1 MAKFIYIR
9 QPLTHP
15 ANIYCQQAYT
25 ARPKLMCA
33 TSLLDFQIYQENM
46 RSKMDFNAKKSILKM
61 DFMDFLLCCF
71 IGKSEKGLQ
80 TSFQKS
86 GLFLLII
93 RHVSAR
99 LLFYRTVCQSP
110 SCPYFPKTVKKENP
124 RTDFSQLKPIIRF
137 HILLLI
143 LDLKI

>member
-1 MAKFIYIR
+1 MY
-9 QPLTHP
+9 
-15 ANIYCQQAYT
+15 
-25 ARPKLMCA
+25 A

-124 RTDFSQLKPIIRF
+124 RTDFSQLKPIIRISHF
-137 HILLLI
+137 TFNSGHQNINLACPIKSTLSHNFPCVVIIGSYL
-143 LDLKI
+143 